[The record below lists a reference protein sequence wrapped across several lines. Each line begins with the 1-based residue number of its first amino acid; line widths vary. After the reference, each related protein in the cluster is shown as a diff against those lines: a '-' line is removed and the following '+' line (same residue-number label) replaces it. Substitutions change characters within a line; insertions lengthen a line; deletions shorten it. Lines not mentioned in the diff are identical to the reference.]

1 MIYKLLTNKKVFLG
15 GELKLTP
22 TELLVVKDAL
32 KEYTKNIK
40 VHRLDR
46 IKAQL
51 IIEEMRAI
59 EDEYK
64 SF

>member
-1 MIYKLLTNKKVFLG
+1 MIYKLLTKKDKCLG
-15 GELKLTP
+15 GELRLTP

-32 KEYTKNIK
+32 REYTKNNE

-51 IIEEMRAI
+51 MIEEMRMI

-64 SF
+64 SS

>member
-1 MIYKLLTNKKVFLG
+1 MIYKLLTKNKIFLG
-15 GELKLTP
+15 GELRLAP
-22 TELLVVKDAL
+22 AELLIVKDAL
-32 KEYTKNIK
+32 QEYTKNNE

-51 IIEEMRAI
+51 MIEEMHLI

-64 SF
+64 SS

>member
-1 MIYKLLTNKKVFLG
+1 MIYKLLTKKDKFLG

-22 TELLVVKDAL
+22 MELLVVKDAL
-32 KEYTKNIK
+32 REYTKNDE

-51 IIEEMRAI
+51 MIEDMRI
-59 EDEYK
+59 VEDEYK
-64 SF
+64 SS